1 MESSNTSSALNE
13 INHLTH
19 SQAFYYLRKSDVTIH
34 QTVQTMQLLSKK

>member
-19 SQAFYYLRKSDVTIH
+19 SQVFYYLRKSDVTIH
-34 QTVQTMQLLSKK
+34 QIIQTKQLLSKK

>member
-19 SQAFYYLRKSDVTIH
+19 SQVFYYLRKSDATTH